1 MTKANRILLKAR
13 RQIIGDR
20 IGNNGSMFRGEG
32 YDFIELREYVSG
44 DDVRHINWNVTAKMG
59 KPFVKVF
66 RQERELNVL
75 SVALLGGSFMFGEKL
90 EILAQTVATIG
101 YSAIAN
107 GDLYGHCS
115 FTQNTMFELP
125 PSKKNFVVAHAV
137 ESIMATDILHQR
149 VDIQEAISHLYKQTK
164 HKSLIVLVGDFF
176 QLPDIKLLAKKHE
189 VVAIVIRDSAEEKPI
204 LKGYNAL
211 IDPESGAVIEGDFTP
226 SILKTYTQNL
236 QQHDAQL
243 FELFRSCGVRAT
255 KLYTHNNPVVV
266 LRRLFEERL

>member
-13 RQIIGDR
+13 RHIVGDR
-20 IGNNGSMFRGEG
+20 IGNNSSMFRGEG

-107 GDLYGHCS
+107 GDLYGHCNG
-115 FTQNTMFELP
+115 TQNIMFELP
-125 PSKKNFVVAHAV
+125 PSKKNFAVTRAV
-137 ESIMATDILHQR
+137 EGIMSATLLHQK
-149 VDIQEAISHLYKQTK
+149 VDMQ
-164 HKSLIVLVGDFF
+164 
-176 QLPDIKLLAKKHE
+176 
-189 VVAIVIRDSAEEKPI
+189 
-204 LKGYNAL
+204 KG
-211 IDPESGAVIEGDFTP
+211 
-226 SILKTYTQNL
+226 K
-236 QQHDAQL
+236 
-243 FELFRSCGVRAT
+243 
-255 KLYTHNNPVVV
+255 
-266 LRRLFEERL
+266 

>member
-13 RQIIGDR
+13 RHIVGDR
-20 IGNNGSMFRGEG
+20 IGNNSSMFRGEG

-107 GDLYGHCS
+107 GDLYGHCNG
-115 FTQNTMFELP
+115 TQNITFELP
-125 PSKKNFVVAHAV
+125 PSKKNFAVTRAV
-137 ESIMATDILHQR
+137 EGIMSATLLHQK
-149 VDIQEAISHLYKQTK
+149 VDMQQVLNQLYQRTRR
-164 HKSLIVLVGDFF
+164 KSLIILAGDFF

-189 VVAIVIRDSAEEKPI
+189 VVAIVIRDSAEEKPAFR
-204 LKGYNAL
+204 GYNAL
-211 IDPESGAVIEGDFTP
+211 IDPESGAMIEGDFTP
-226 SILKTYTQNL
+226 STLNTYARNL
-236 QQHDAQL
+236 QQHDTQL
-243 FELFRSCGVRAT
+243 FDIFRTAGVRAT
-255 KLYTHNNPVVV
+255 KLYAHNNPAVV
-266 LRRLFEERL
+266 LRRLFEERT

>member
-13 RQIIGDR
+13 RQIVGDR
-20 IGNNGSMFRGEG
+20 IGNNSSMFRGEG

-107 GDLYGHCS
+107 GDLYGHCN
-115 FTQNTMFELP
+115 FTKNMTFELP
-125 PSKKNFVVAHAV
+125 PSKKNFTVSSAV
-137 ESIMATDILHQR
+137 ESIITTDILHQK
-149 VDIQEAISHLYKQTK
+149 VDIQEVLSHLYRRTK
-164 HKSLIVLVGDFF
+164 RKSLIVLVGDFF
-176 QLPDIKLLAKKHE
+176 ELPDIKLLAKKHE
-189 VVAIVIRDSAEEKPI
+189 VVAIVIRDSAEEKPAFR
-204 LKGYNAL
+204 GYNAL
-211 IDPESGAVIEGDFTP
+211 IDPESGSMIEGDFTP
-226 SILKTYTQNL
+226 STLKTYAQNL
-236 QQHDAQL
+236 QQHDTQL
-243 FELFRSCGVRAT
+243 FEIFRTSGVRAT
-255 KLYTHNNPVVV
+255 KLYAHNNPTVV
-266 LRRLFEERL
+266 LRRLFEERI